1 MQGMLV
7 RGTTSFGA
15 LRPGPRRRLL
25 RQMAAHA
32 GLILVGTFFFL
43 PWLWLVSTSLKTLD
57 QVFKVP
63 PAWIPRPIAW
73 SNYKYAVTAI
83 PFFLYLKNTLII
95 AFINVGGTLLSSS
108 LVAYSFACIPWRGRD
123 KLFLGVLS
131 TMMLP
136 GAVTMIP
143 VFVIWRVLGALNTYY
158 PLTVR
163 AFFGSA
169 FYIFMLRQFFRS
181 IPSEL
186 LDAARIDGSSELGI
200 YGRIIMPLSRPAL
213 ATLTVFT
220 FLGAYTDFMGPLI
233 YLSGQEK
240 WTLSLGLYGFVG
252 THSSEWSW
260 LMAAAVLFTLPL
272 IVVFFFM
279 QRTFIQGIVTSGF
292 R

>member
-1 MQGMLV
+1 
-7 RGTTSFGA
+7 
-15 LRPGPRRRLL
+15 
-25 RQMAAHA
+25 
-32 GLILVGTFFFL
+32 
-43 PWLWLVSTSLKTLD
+43 
-57 QVFKVP
+57 
-63 PAWIPRPIAW
+63 
-73 SNYKYAVTAI
+73 
-83 PFFLYLKNTLII
+83 
-95 AFINVGGTLLSSS
+95 
-108 LVAYSFACIPWRGRD
+108 
-123 KLFLGVLS
+123 
-131 TMMLP
+131 
-136 GAVTMIP
+136 
-143 VFVIWRVLGALNTYY
+143 
-158 PLTVR
+158 
-163 AFFGSA
+163 
-169 FYIFMLRQFFRS
+169 MLRQFFRS